1 MASEQYGMTDAGF
14 IPKRLAD
21 IQSDLNL
28 ELANIVDPST
38 GEYPFQNAADDASC
52 SRLSAYSLRA
62 RGGVG
67 SAYEASVQFDPQKNA
82 GAGQS
87 GTVQLNAITRKAGTR
102 TILSFDLTGTPG
114 VLVPAG
120 TLIASASGEAAYAI
134 QENVIFP
141 AAEDGQR
148 TSHATARG
156 VCTEYG
162 AFNPEPGTVNTI
174 QTPVAGFLTRA
185 TRLRNRSGRRR
196 RLTKNCA
203 SVSSGPRSSQATA
216 RSTPF
221 MRPFWRSRA

>member
-1 MASEQYGMTDAGF
+1 MASEQYGMTGAGF

-38 GEYPFQNAADDASC
+38 GEYPFQNAADDAI
-52 SRLSAYSLRA
+52 LQQVVGVFASALEEA
-62 RGGVG
+62 WEA
-67 SAYEASVQFDPQKNA
+67 AYEASVQFDPQKNA

-120 TLIASASGEAAYAI
+120 TLIGKRRTPFRKTSSFPRRRTGSGHPMRRRAGSAR
-134 QENVIFP
+134 N
-141 AAEDGQR
+141 
-148 TSHATARG
+148 TARSIPNR
-156 VCTEYG
+156 
-162 AFNPEPGTVNTI
+162 ARSIPSRPRL
-174 QTPVAGFLTRA
+174 PVFLTRA

>member
-1 MASEQYGMTDAGF
+1 MASEQYGMTGAGF

-38 GEYPFQNAADDASC
+38 GEYPFQNAADDAI
-52 SRLSAYSLRA
+52 LQQVVGVFASALEEA
-62 RGGVG
+62 WEA
-67 SAYEASVQFDPQKNA
+67 AYEASVQFDPQKNA

-162 AFNPEPGTVNTI
+162 ALNPEPGTVNTI

-203 SVSSGPRSSQATA
+203 SVST
-216 RSTPF
+216 
-221 MRPFWRSRA
+221 SR